1 MPIRGKTEFMSCL
14 SAALK
19 TKAGGSLTPRGKAAI
34 HFNIKTKRNLLLLM
48 KEISSVRRKVHLF
61 LLGEEEGGRWSP
73 SGKYIT
79 KFIILQIK
87 RFRQAVC
94 YNNGAFFLFV
104 NKNGRAKPTNVKKR
118 YVLFINPAP
127 VRLYCRKRK
136 GILEYTYI

>member
-1 MPIRGKTEFMSCL
+1 MPIRGKTEFMSFL

-19 TKAGGSLTPRGKAAI
+19 TKAVGSLAPRGKAAI
-34 HFNIKTKRNLLLLM
+34 HFNIKTKTKPSAADERDFICAA
-48 KEISSVRRKVHLF
+48 EGSSVPARGR
-61 LLGEEEGGRWSP
+61 GG
-73 SGKYIT
+73 GKMVPLRQIHN

-94 YNNGAFFLFV
+94 YKNGAFFLFV
-104 NKNGRAKPTNVKKR
+104 NKNDRAKPTNVKKR
-118 YVLFINPAP
+118 RALFINPAP

>member
-1 MPIRGKTEFMSCL
+1 
-14 SAALK
+14 
-19 TKAGGSLTPRGKAAI
+19 
-34 HFNIKTKRNLLLLM
+34 M
-48 KEISSVRRKVHLF
+48 KEISSVRRKVLQF

-94 YNNGAFFLFV
+94 YKNGAFFLFV
-104 NKNGRAKPTNVKKR
+104 NRCGRTKPTNVKKR
-118 YVLFINPAP
+118 RTLFINPAP

>member
-61 LLGEEEGGRWSP
+61 LLGEEEGEDGPP

-94 YNNGAFFLFV
+94 YKNGAFFLFV
-104 NKNGRAKPTNVKKR
+104 NRNGRAKPTNVKKR
-118 YVLFINPAP
+118 YALFINPAP

-136 GILEYTYI
+136 EILEYTYI